1 MKQVKSEVIIRTI
14 LLYSLLV
21 IILSSCSPVAGPKN
35 FSYRKGGNKYCRSKI
50 YGYPDGKKKL
60 AEVNLYRNDTLFEST
75 IYYELWPNNDGW
87 KFVSKKG
94 FKTVDKGK
102 FLLIDTSFK
111 APDNIIYTYINKQ
124 HKEVIEVYKD
134 GKRIPFTGGH
144 YDGYESMQFLVDTPG
159 VYKWKNGKEY
169 FLRPFT
175 EQEWKSTLY
184 TNAALNKQMQ
194 KDSLSRKQLDSIIN
208 IKALIIKDNWYLKNE
223 KKQSI
228 AEYDKI
234 ELLREAPDPN
244 NKHGFW
250 FRSDGSLNFS
260 ESNGYDGVY
269 YNEKNKWELKKDAFM
284 IDEHKFKIL
293 KLTESEFNLEKIK

>member
-1 MKQVKSEVIIRTI
+1 MRIAFCLLINCLLGI
-14 LLYSLLV
+14 LL
-21 IILSSCSPVAGPKN
+21 LSSCGYKAGPKN
-35 FSYRKGGNKYCRSKI
+35 FYYRKGGDRYCRSKI

-60 AEVNLYRNDTLFEST
+60 AEVNIYKNNSLYERT

-87 KFVSKKG
+87 KFVSEKG
-94 FKTVDKGK
+94 FKTVDKGV
-102 FLLIDTSFK
+102 FLLNDTSIK
-111 APDNIIYTYINKQ
+111 APDNIIYKYFNKD

-144 YDGYESMQFLVDTPG
+144 YDGYESMQFLIDTPG

-175 EQEWKSTLY
+175 EQEWKSHLNV
-184 TNAALNKQMQ
+184 NAALNKQMQ
-194 KDSLSRKQLDSIIN
+194 KDSLTRKQLDSIIN
-208 IKALIIKDNWYLKNE
+208 LKAIIIKDNWYLKNE

-228 AEYDKI
+228 AEYDTI
-234 ELLREAPDPN
+234 ELLREAPYPN

-250 FRSDGSLNFS
+250 FQSDGALNFS

-269 YNEKNKWELKKDAFM
+269 YNEKNKWELKKEAFM

-293 KLTESEFNLEKIK
+293 KLTESEFYLEKIK